1 MGMAQSPQLPGHFA
15 LSRSCTLSRLDSA
28 WVTAQPQ
35 CQVRAHQAPWQ
46 MGRLIR
52 ALQFFTDCS
61 AVSRLGFVS
70 AFELSSG
77 FVASVNWALQALESR
92 WVCIAH
98 LAAHAPQQRHPGPL
112 EGLFL
117 SGRRPEILIY
127 FRTLN
132 TCIKHPRECSYCPPW
147 LFAAHAIPNIAQCLR
162 ISEANHKYISHSHL

>member
-1 MGMAQSPQLPGHFA
+1 MDSTSPGRRISIPCLSTLSAQLFYTGCCMGMAQSPQPPGHFA

-46 MGRLIR
+46 MAGSTR

-117 SGRRPEILIY
+117 SGRRPE
-127 FRTLN
+127 FW
-132 TCIKHPRECSYCPPW
+132 S
-147 LFAAHAIPNIAQCLR
+147 
-162 ISEANHKYISHSHL
+162 ISGH